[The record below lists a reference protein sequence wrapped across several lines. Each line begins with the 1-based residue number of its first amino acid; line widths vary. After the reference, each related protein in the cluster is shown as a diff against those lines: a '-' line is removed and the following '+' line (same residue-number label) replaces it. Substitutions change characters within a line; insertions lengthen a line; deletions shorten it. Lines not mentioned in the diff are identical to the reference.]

1 MIKMLK
7 NKNKPPV
14 NETTPKTPALN
25 LISEGTRIKGTITSH
40 NDLRISGKLDGEAF
54 CKGKIIVASTARV
67 DGNITTVEADIA
79 GNITG
84 TLKVSDRLTLRKS
97 AIVGGDIYTKILVV
111 EEGAQMN
118 GNCRMGAEA
127 QELNITE
134 DSEFEKETKKIKSGK
149 E

>member
-1 MIKMLK
+1 MLK

-14 NETTPKTPALN
+14 NETTPKTPSLN
-25 LISEGTRIKGTITSH
+25 LISEGTRIKGTITSQ
-40 NDLRISGKLDGEAF
+40 NDLRISGRLDGEAI
-54 CKGKIIVASTARV
+54 CKGKIIVASTARI
-67 DGNITTVEADIA
+67 DGNIATVEADIA

-118 GNCRMGAEA
+118 GNCRMGAEV
-127 QELNITE
+127 QELNITD
-134 DSEFEKETKKIKSGK
+134 DSEFEKETKKTKSDK
-149 E
+149 D

>member
-1 MIKMLK
+1 MLK
-7 NKNKPPV
+7 NKSKPPV
-14 NETTPKTPALN
+14 NETTPKTPSLN
-25 LISEGTRIKGTITSH
+25 LISEGTKIKGTITSQ
-40 NDLRISGKLDGEAF
+40 NDLRISGRLDGEAI

-118 GNCRMGAEA
+118 GNCRMGAEV
-127 QELNITE
+127 QELNITD
-134 DSEFEKETKKIKSGK
+134 DSEFEKETKKTKSEK
-149 E
+149 N

>member
-1 MIKMLK
+1 MLK
-7 NKNKPPV
+7 NKSKPPV
-14 NETTPKTPALN
+14 NESTPKTPSLN
-25 LISEGTRIKGTITSH
+25 LISEGTKIKGTITSQ
-40 NDLRISGKLDGEAF
+40 NDLRISGRLEGEAI
-54 CKGKIIVASTARV
+54 CKGKIIVASTAKV

-97 AIVGGDIYTKILVV
+97 AIVGGDIYTKVLVV

-118 GNCRMGAEA
+118 GNCRMGGEVK
-127 QELNITE
+127 ELNIT
-134 DSEFEKETKKIKSGK
+134 DDAEFVKETKKMESDK

>member
-1 MIKMLK
+1 MLK
-7 NKNKPPV
+7 NKNKNKQPV
-14 NETTPKTPALN
+14 NGTKSKTPSLN
-25 LISEGTRIKGTITSH
+25 LISEGTRIKGTITSK
-40 NDLRISGKLDGEAF
+40 NDLRISGKLDGEAI
-54 CKGKIIVASTARV
+54 CKSKIIVASTARI

-118 GNCRMGAEA
+118 GSCRMGSDVNK
-127 QELNITE
+127 LNISDDT
-134 DSEFEKETKKIKSGK
+134 EFEKITKKAESDT

>member
-1 MIKMLK
+1 MLK
-7 NKNKPPV
+7 NKSKPPV
-14 NETTPKTPALN
+14 NETTPKTPSLN
-25 LISEGTRIKGTITSH
+25 LISEGTKIKGTITSQ
-40 NDLRISGKLDGEAF
+40 NDLRISGRLDGEAI

-118 GNCRMGAEA
+118 GNCRMGAEV
-127 QELNITE
+127 QELNITD
-134 DSEFEKETKKIKSGK
+134 DSEFEKETKKTKSDK
-149 E
+149 D

>member
-1 MIKMLK
+1 MLK
-7 NKNKPPV
+7 NKSKPPV
-14 NETTPKTPALN
+14 NESTPKTPSLN
-25 LISEGTRIKGTITSH
+25 LISEGTKIKGTITSQ
-40 NDLRISGKLDGEAF
+40 NDLRISGRLEGEAI
-54 CKGKIIVASTARV
+54 CKGKIIVASTAKI

-97 AIVGGDIYTKILVV
+97 AIVGGDIYTKVLVV

-118 GNCRMGAEA
+118 GNCRMGGEVK
-127 QELNITE
+127 ELNIT
-134 DSEFEKETKKIKSGK
+134 DDAEFEKETKKMESVK